1 MATKIQVRRDT
12 AANWTSAG
20 TVLSSGEMGY
30 ETDTGYMKIGDGTT
44 AWAALSYFTP
54 GDVSD
59 DNTTYTISVAQAGAD
74 ANVTLTGSDASND
87 TVTMV
92 AGNNLTVTVA
102 GDNVT
107 MDVDN
112 DLANYSNATSQF
124 LTDITAQA
132 IGSLSDVDVSAVANG
147 NVLAYNSTSGNW
159 EAGAPAVLAI
169 SDLSDVDTS
178 GVSSGAH
185 LQYDGANWTAEA
197 TNFNAGKVFLSGLST
212 NKFIQ
217 YRNAVITIGAIS
229 SGDAV
234 DFPTDSGTD
243 AAMEWEVNNPG
254 TDFVANITPGPV
266 NINRSQYFRIIIDNT
281 SGATKG
287 SISGLQRFGATKTVN
302 WTNGSLPVVSGEDV
316 YDIYEFY
323 CFRGDGGSDET
334 WYGTLLTNGFSGTIA
349 SLLDVDVTANSGP
362 VNGYLL
368 AYNSSTSKWENTN
381 QIENRINYRN
391 GLTTSTGGLT
401 QTMHMYDTPLTI
413 TEGDDVTFAFSAGV
427 YGNSG
432 KWVLESVDN
441 NFTADITGVDSVT
454 SVYDKWIIVVNNNV
468 SPGVGMTAL
477 KIDGVAK
484 TINWAGGK
492 PPETKTGRFDIYE
505 IERWKEATALG
516 DEYIFVRH
524 WNDNSGGTF
533 DGDLT
538 GSVFADDSTLL
549 IDGIEGT
556 FNLDGRIAGNLTV
569 NNGNIKVAGPNGFI
583 IEKTVSGNAET
594 IGKITATNGSVEY
607 GEIEFKTGP
616 DGYVNNSEINWY
628 ARIGGV
634 KTPIFEIKGT
644 SLGKSGFELN
654 PSAATDVDFSMQGS
668 TDPLLIFADS
678 GDDRV
683 GFGKI
688 PTQGKVDVDGDVYAD
703 NFIGG
708 LRATGTAPASA
719 SSTGTAGDIRYD
731 ADYIYICVA
740 TDTWKR
746 VAISTW

>member
-1 MATKIQVRRDT
+1 MATKLQQRRDT
-12 AANWTSAG
+12 AANWTSVNP
-20 TVLSSGEMGY
+20 TLSEGEFGW

-44 AWAALSYFTP
+44 AWSSLAYFTP
-54 GDVSD
+54 S
-59 DNTTYTISVAQAGAD
+59 GAD
-74 ANVTLTGSDASND
+74 ANTTYDLAAAAGGGGAVVSLTGSDATSD
-87 TVTMV
+87 DVTFAAGTRITVTPV
-92 AGNNLTVTVA
+92 GNVITL
-102 GDNVT
+102 
-107 MDVDN
+107 DVDQ
-112 DLANYSNATSQF
+112 DLANY
-124 LTDITAQA
+124 D
-132 IGSLSDVDVSAVANG
+132 
-147 NVLAYNSTSGNW
+147 NSTSAFITQSAFGTTSIN
-159 EAGAPAVLAI
+159 A
-169 SDLSDVDTS
+169 LSDVDTS
-178 GVSSGAH
+178 GAASGAH
-185 LQYDGANWTAEA
+185 LQWDGANWTSQQ
-197 TNFNAGKVFLSGLST
+197 TDFNSGKVFLAGLST

-287 SISGLQRFGATKTVN
+287 SISGLQRFGVTKTVN

-349 SLLDVDVTANSGP
+349 TLSDVDVTANSGP

-381 QIENRINYRN
+381 QIENKINYRN
-391 GLTTSTGGLT
+391 GLTTSRGGLT
-401 QTMHMYDTPLTI
+401 ETMHMYDTPLTI
-413 TEGDDVTFAFSAGV
+413 TEGDDVTFAFTAGV

-468 SPGVGMTAL
+468 SQGVGMTAR
-477 KIDGVAK
+477 KSDGVAK

-492 PPETKTGRFDIYE
+492 PPVTKTCRFDIYE

-538 GSVFADDSTLL
+538 GSVYGDDSTVLV
-549 IDGIEGT
+549 DGLQNKI
-556 FNLDGRIAGNLTV
+556 NLDQTVMGDIAIL
-569 NNGNIKVAGPNGFI
+569 KS
-583 IEKTVSGNAET
+583 VSGTGEAFGALVAET
-594 IGKITATNGSVEY
+594 ATTEY
-607 GEIEFKTGP
+607 NKIEFKTGP
-616 DGYVNNSEINWY
+616 DTFNDNGEVTWSTRVQGSLTE
-628 ARIGGV
+628 
-634 KTPIFEIKGT
+634 IFEIKGST
-644 SLGKSGFELN
+644 VGKSGLTIN
-654 PSAATDVDFSMQGS
+654 PQTNAEIDTYIAGGSDPFLVVVDAGL
-668 TDPLLIFADS
+668 DK
-678 GDDRV
+678 V
-683 GFGKI
+683 GIGKV
-688 PTQGKVDVDGDVYAD
+688 PTQGILDVDGDIYATTVRGS
-703 NFIGG
+703 II
-708 LRATGTAPASA
+708 ATPGIAPA
-719 SSTGTAGDIRYD
+719 TAGEAGETGEIRMDNNYLYGKTPGGD
-731 ADYIYICVA
+731 
-740 TDTWKR
+740 WKR
-746 VAISTW
+746 IAWTAI